1 MFANVTRWDILS
13 AAKKVNQ
20 THALDS
26 PEGGLVEGL
35 SGGVVAIALLIGI
48 IIAVRKKLEFVQSVI
63 EQIQLS
69 LTLIMNAMRKW
80 LPTTPPPPPP
90 NVTTPRNQTDD
101 EIIEM
106 RRIREQMDDHLDRQT
121 DQDASNSVWI

>member
-1 MFANVTRWDILS
+1 MFSNVTRWDLLT
-13 AAKKVNQ
+13 AAKNVSQ
-20 THALDS
+20 MHADGS
-26 PEGGLVEGL
+26 PTGGLVEGL
-35 SGGVVAIALLIGI
+35 SGGVVAIAVLIGI
-48 IIAVRKKLEFVQSVI
+48 AIAVRKNLEALQGVLERLQIILTVI
-63 EQIQLS
+63 A
-69 LTLIMNAMRKW
+69 NAVRKW

-90 NVTTPRNQTDD
+90 NVTTPRNWTDD

>member
-1 MFANVTRWDILS
+1 MFSNVTRWDLLT
-13 AAKKVNQ
+13 AAKNGSQ
-20 THALDS
+20 SHADGS
-26 PEGGLVEGL
+26 PTGGLVEGV
-35 SGGVVAIALLIGI
+35 SGGVVAIAVLIGI
-48 IIAVRKKLEFVQSVI
+48 AIAVRKNLELLQGVLERFQILLTVI
-63 EQIQLS
+63 A
-69 LTLIMNAMRKW
+69 NAVRKW

-90 NVTTPRNQTDD
+90 NVTTPRNMTDD

>member
-1 MFANVTRWDILS
+1 MFTNVTRFDILS
-13 AAKKVNQ
+13 AAKNVSR
-20 THALDS
+20 THAVDPPS
-26 PEGGLVEGL
+26 GGLVEGL

-48 IIAVRKKLEFVQSVI
+48 IIAVRKKLEFAQSVI

-69 LTLIMNAMRKW
+69 LTLIMNAIRKW

-90 NVTTPRNQTDD
+90 NVTTPQNQTDD

-106 RRIREQMDDHLDRQT
+106 RRIREQRDEHLDRQT
-121 DQDASNSVWI
+121 NQDASNSVWI

>member
-13 AAKKVNQ
+13 AAKNVTQ
-20 THALDS
+20 SHAIDS
-26 PEGGLVEGL
+26 PDGGLVEGV
-35 SGGVVAIALLIGI
+35 SGGVVAIAVLIGI
-48 IIAVRKKLEFVQSVI
+48 IIAVRKKLEFVQGVLG
-63 EQIQLS
+63 QIQLA
-69 LTLIMNAMRKW
+69 LTLIVNAIRKW

-90 NVTTPRNQTDD
+90 NASTPRNQTDD

-106 RRIREQMDDHLDRQT
+106 RRIREQMDNHLDRQT

>member
-20 THALDS
+20 THAFDS

-35 SGGVVAIALLIGI
+35 SGGVVAIAVLIGI
-48 IIAVRKKLEFVQSVI
+48 IIAVRKKLEF
-63 EQIQLS
+63 IQGVLGQFQLI
-69 LTLIMNAMRKW
+69 LTLILNAMRKW

-90 NVTTPRNQTDD
+90 NASTPRNQTDD